1 MTEPT
6 EQDDNGPSDSE
17 GSADPYTSFLPFTFG
32 DFIDVPDSPQR
43 AETPPDYWEGPY
55 SVLPYQWQPNL
66 LPDAPTHNP
75 EFPPFNL
82 GDLIHLPDSPEPS
95 SIPPRSLSGDVHA
108 LPYQWPLDLFPDRP
122 DPPDSNPDKAF
133 LLACPPVDTLHTLS
147 CSENDRRRLLSDY
160 HDSLD
165 ILNHY
170 NSTSNNFRDPTTAP
184 DNHQRAQARD
194 CLLRISEGILKTS
207 QSSVQ
212 RKQTLLEESEHWLKR
227 TQRLQTA
234 DAISSETQSRLKD
247 SFRRQW
253 ENTWAR
259 MVEMEELKK
268 RHAKLR
274 EEYAKAGGSVDP
286 RVLVNTEGGL
296 ESDNL
301 YARIW
306 GMQSLFVE
314 KGDAGEVE
322 KNEDEDENEDE
333 DDGSEEAQAYNPW
346 RHWEKGVE
354 ADAVTE
360 EDAGDAQDEEEEE
373 HVNLFTGQT
382 VHPYPRGSWETQPL
396 PGLPA
401 QREESVMD
409 LLAMQHAAFPSH
421 ERNRNDPATWRPYTR
436 SSGYGIRPSR
446 LATILEEEYHN
457 PADYLPLFLTAFDD
471 QMSLRDPL
479 MDAEWAI
486 SNERGAM
493 DIDEDSG
500 GKEQSDQV
508 SKKGKERA
516 VDPEPPER
524 LIPPAKE
531 GVRLAKPF
539 FQDRSATRPPIDTQS
554 RAKRPVQLRVMNP
567 DEQPP
572 EPNVTQRD
580 STMDPAGVSPEL
592 GRRARQLKEDE
603 LRFKKTIKEAMPS
616 GSGPSAARS
625 SAARSSGPRS
635 SIARSSVA
643 RSSTRRPSAAGPS
656 AAGPSAAGPSAA
668 GPSASRPSGAR
679 APAAGPSAA
688 GSSTVPSAP
697 GPAEARSDVH
707 PAFLDSEAPTPT
719 QRQDPNA
726 APLAGSETPP
736 AAGPVVPPAEY
747 TRNGVAYKWLA
758 GMYQRM
764 GQSEEYP
771 IDVD

>member
-55 SVLPYQWQPNL
+55 SVLPYQLQPNL
-66 LPDAPTHNP
+66 LPDPPTHNP

-524 LIPPAKE
+524 LIVRLPVPTQPPAKE

-616 GSGPSAARS
+616 G
-625 SAARSSGPRS
+625 
-635 SIARSSVA
+635 
-643 RSSTRRPSAAGPS
+643 
-656 AAGPSAAGPSAA
+656 
-668 GPSASRPSGAR
+668 
-679 APAAGPSAA
+679 
-688 GSSTVPSAP
+688 
-697 GPAEARSDVH
+697 PAEARSDVH

>member
-1 MTEPT
+1 
-6 EQDDNGPSDSE
+6 
-17 GSADPYTSFLPFTFG
+17 
-32 DFIDVPDSPQR
+32 
-43 AETPPDYWEGPY
+43 
-55 SVLPYQWQPNL
+55 
-66 LPDAPTHNP
+66 
-75 EFPPFNL
+75 
-82 GDLIHLPDSPEPS
+82 
-95 SIPPRSLSGDVHA
+95 
-108 LPYQWPLDLFPDRP
+108 
-122 DPPDSNPDKAF
+122 
-133 LLACPPVDTLHTLS
+133 
-147 CSENDRRRLLSDY
+147 
-160 HDSLD
+160 
-165 ILNHY
+165 
-170 NSTSNNFRDPTTAP
+170 
-184 DNHQRAQARD
+184 
-194 CLLRISEGILKTS
+194 
-207 QSSVQ
+207 
-212 RKQTLLEESEHWLKR
+212 
-227 TQRLQTA
+227 
-234 DAISSETQSRLKD
+234 
-247 SFRRQW
+247 
-253 ENTWAR
+253 
-259 MVEMEELKK
+259 MEELKK

-524 LIPPAKE
+524 LIVRLPVPTQPPAKE

-656 AAGPSAAGPSAA
+656 AAGPSTTGP
-668 GPSASRPSGAR
+668 
-679 APAAGPSAA
+679 
-688 GSSTVPSAP
+688 
-697 GPAEARSDVH
+697 
-707 PAFLDSEAPTPT
+707 
-719 QRQDPNA
+719 
-726 APLAGSETPP
+726 
-736 AAGPVVPPAEY
+736 
-747 TRNGVAYKWLA
+747 
-758 GMYQRM
+758 
-764 GQSEEYP
+764 
-771 IDVD
+771 